1 MVPFDSA
8 CQIGLSTIRRDLL
21 TIDQGVCRWRFKNCD
36 FGNFFDYWRRTRQH
50 TGKRTPAFDSANW
63 IAVSTLLKEDLIPD
77 QDVCRWRFK
86 NCEIWY
92 VFDCWRRTRQ
102 DTVKR
107 TAPFD
112 SAHQIGISTLL
123 TDILTIDSG
132 FTGWRFK
139 NWEICYV
146 SNYYERTDRDTD
158 KRIIP
163 LDSAHQIG
171 LEIILNWILTALRK
185 CSPGSLP
192 YLEILGG
199 VF

>member
-107 TAPFD
+107 TPPFD
-112 SAHQIGISTLL
+112 SAHQIGIFTPSTE
-123 TDILTIDSG
+123 ILTIDQVVCGWG
-132 FTGWRFK
+132 FKIVKSRTFLLALWEPVERYGETDETFRFS
-139 NWEICYV
+139 V
-146 SNYYERTDRDTD
+146 SNGCIY
-158 KRIIP
+158 P
-163 LDSAHQIG
+163 LEG
-171 LEIILNWILTALRK
+171 
-185 CSPGSLP
+185 GSDCRSRCL
-192 YLEILGG
+192 
-199 VF
+199 